1 MIAFLTTN
9 PIANGGSENL
19 WVEAAKD
26 YAGNGQEIAAFVPD
40 AWRESKHAQDL
51 CIKGVKVEFFR
62 NEVSFSRRVASRLL
76 DGFPEWKRK
85 VQSQGCLASHP
96 FLMDAKLL
104 VVNQGGLFDGSFVPG
119 LPLLLERRNRP
130 YILNVRS
137 GRGLPGILPQ
147 WRRLEMRRIFEKAAG
162 LILPTLANVQDIER
176 ELCWTP
182 IKVHAIHSPVKNLHD
197 EVPPW
202 PSSHKLSF
210 ACACRYE
217 VYEKGLDLVVEAARL
232 LAMKSDN
239 FSVTFY
245 GKGPDVD
252 YLADLI
258 RFHGVE
264 DKVKIAGA
272 YQSLFQLWS
281 QHHVYLAASRS
292 EGLPQS
298 LMEAM
303 VAGRP
308 AVVTPVG
315 GMPDLIQIGQGGY
328 VCDELSAE
336 ALAAAM
342 EKCCI
347 FADNLPSIGM
357 MARETALKK
366 LFNNPTNKFAEYL
379 EELTGSEGG
388 EGSRR

>member
-1 MIAFLTTN
+1 
-9 PIANGGSENL
+9 
-19 WVEAAKD
+19 
-26 YAGNGQEIAAFVPD
+26 
-40 AWRESKHAQDL
+40 
-51 CIKGVKVEFFR
+51 
-62 NEVSFSRRVASRLL
+62 
-76 DGFPEWKRK
+76 
-85 VQSQGCLASHP
+85 
-96 FLMDAKLL
+96 
-104 VVNQGGLFDGSFVPG
+104 
-119 LPLLLERRNRP
+119 
-130 YILNVRS
+130 
-137 GRGLPGILPQ
+137 
-147 WRRLEMRRIFEKAAG
+147 
-162 LILPTLANVQDIER
+162 
-176 ELCWTP
+176 
-182 IKVHAIHSPVKNLHD
+182 
-197 EVPPW
+197 
-202 PSSHKLSF
+202 
-210 ACACRYE
+210 